1 MSLKGPLR
9 AKKGYLK
16 TILEPHLI
24 SLMNIIGKAPTEN
37 PAYYEFIWR
46 TTSTDSKYAILE
58 EVIEGHLDRYYVRV
72 EPSTLRVDKYPK
84 VRGRNLSFVFQ
95 HNAIVEFSERE

>member
-1 MSLKGPLR
+1 
-9 AKKGYLK
+9 
-16 TILEPHLI
+16 
-24 SLMNIIGKAPTEN
+24 MNIIGKASTEN

-46 TTSTDSKYAILE
+46 TTSADPKYAVLE

-72 EPSTLRVDKYPK
+72 EPSTLRMDKFPK

-95 HNAIVEFSERE
+95 HKAIVEFTVRV